1 MKGQDT
7 MTDAPILEMRNISKA
22 FGGVQALRDVS
33 FSCRKGKVHALLGEN
48 GAGKSTLIK
57 ILAGAYQADSGEIVF
72 KGRRYAGF
80 TAREAMA
87 TGISI
92 IYQELNLVQFMTV
105 AENIFLGREP
115 RNRLGVIDTRRMAK
129 ESADL
134 LDRLGIRLSPSAQIG
149 DLTVASQQMVE
160 IAKALSQNAD
170 LIVMD
175 EPSAILAG
183 QELDSL
189 FATIRSLVE
198 QGVTII
204 YISHRLNEVFEIA
217 DDVTVLKDG
226 RVVGAQPIG
235 EVTRARLIQMMV
247 GRPLEEIFPRA
258 ARPRG
263 APVLTATNVTTERL
277 PHPASLTLYEGEIL
291 GLAGMVGAGRTEVAR
306 ALFGADA
313 LRSGKILLKDTLIQ
327 PRSPK
332 EAVEAGL
339 ALVPEDRKT
348 QGLFLEQSIRSNIT
362 LSSLD
367 KLTRFGVIQRGQ
379 ETETIE
385 RAQREL
391 SIDMASPELEAQYL
405 SGGNQQKVVLAK
417 WLQTSPSVIIFDEPT
432 RGVDV
437 GAKFEIYQL
446 MRQLAERGVAIL
458 MISSDLVGSPRHER
472 PDSRHAR
479 AQDCRRACPR
489 RGQRRT
495 DHRAR
500 DDRRPGGE
508 RSRRERNCVVSLR
521 ARRSAHSARP
531 APSRLVADRLRPD
544 SDLERLRLAVVAQLP
559 DRAQHLQRAA
569 DRRISRHGGDWRN
582 LRHYQRR
589 HRPLGWLGHQAR
601 GADVG
606 HPHERQAGK
615 YRRRRRRHAR
625 DGRRCRPDQRPL
637 DHEIADRAV
646 HRHARRLQHLA
657 RPRYTVDDKAG
668 RQSRPW
674 LPAPCT
680 ISRSG
685 RSRCW

>member
-1 MKGQDT
+1 
-7 MTDAPILEMRNISKA
+7 MTDAPILEMLNISKA
-22 FGGVQALRDVS
+22 FSGVQALRDVS
-33 FSCRKGKVHALLGEN
+33 FSCRKAKVHALLGEN

-80 TAREAMA
+80 TARQAMA

-92 IYQELNLVQFMTV
+92 IYQELNLIQSMTV

-115 RNRLGVIDTRRMAK
+115 RNRLGVIDTRRMAN

-134 LDRLGIRLSPSAQIG
+134 LNRLGIQLSPSARVG

-198 QGVTII
+198 HGVTIV

-226 RVVGAQPIG
+226 RAVGAQPTR

-247 GRPLEEIFPRA
+247 GRPLEEVFPRG

-263 APVLTATNVTTERL
+263 APVLTATNVATEGL

-291 GLAGMVGAGRTEVAR
+291 GLAGMVGSGRTEVAR
-306 ALFGADA
+306 ALFGADT
-313 LRSGKILLKDTLIQ
+313 LRSGKILLKDTPIQ

-339 ALVPEDRKT
+339 ALVPEDRKS

-362 LSSLD
+362 LSSLG
-367 KLTRFGVIQRGQ
+367 KLTRFGLIQRGL

-385 RAQREL
+385 RARREL
-391 SIDMASPELEAQYL
+391 SITMASPELDVQHL

-432 RGVDV
+432 RGVDI
-437 GAKFEIYQL
+437 GAKFEIYRL

-458 MISSDLVGSPRHER
+458 MISSELVEILGMSDRILVMHER
-472 PDSRHAR
+472 RI
-479 AQDCRRACPR
+479 
-489 RGQRRT
+489 
-495 DHRAR
+495 
-500 DDRRPGGE
+500 
-508 RSRRERNCVVSLR
+508 
-521 ARRSAHSARP
+521 
-531 APSRLVADRLRPD
+531 VA
-544 SDLERLRLAVVAQLP
+544 E
-559 DRAQHLQRAA
+559 
-569 DRRISRHGGDWRN
+569 
-582 LRHYQRR
+582 
-589 HRPLGWLGHQAR
+589 
-601 GADVG
+601 
-606 HPHERQAGK
+606 
-615 YRRRRRRHAR
+615 
-625 DGRRCRPDQRPL
+625 
-637 DHEIADRAV
+637 
-646 HRHARRLQHLA
+646 LA
-657 RPRYTVDDKAG
+657 RNQASEERIVELATTGSQA
-668 RQSRPW
+668 QSK
-674 LPAPCT
+674 LT
-680 ISRSG
+680 
-685 RSRCW
+685 

>member
-1 MKGQDT
+1 
-7 MTDAPILEMRNISKA
+7 MTDTPILEMLNISKA

-72 KGRRYAGF
+72 KGQRYTGF
-80 TAREAMA
+80 TAREAIA

-92 IYQELNLVQFMTV
+92 IYQELNLVQLMTV

-115 RNRLGVIDTRRMAK
+115 SNRVGVIDTQRMTK
-129 ESADL
+129 ESAAL
-134 LDRLGIRLSPSAQIG
+134 LERLRIPLSPSAQIG

-160 IAKALSQNAD
+160 IARALSQNAD

-189 FATIRSLVE
+189 FATIRSLIE

-226 RVVGAQPIG
+226 RVVGVQPIG

-258 ARPRG
+258 TRSRG
-263 APVLTATNVTTERL
+263 APVLSATNVTTERL
-277 PHPASLTLYEGEIL
+277 PRPASLTLHEGEIL

-306 ALFGADA
+306 ALFGADP
-313 LRSGKILLKDTLIQ
+313 LRSGDIRLKGALIQ
-327 PRSPK
+327 PRSPRQ
-332 EAVEAGL
+332 AVEAGM

-362 LSSLD
+362 LSSLN
-367 KLTRFGVIQRGQ
+367 KLTRFGVIQRGL
-379 ETETIE
+379 ETATIR

-391 SIDMASPELEAQYL
+391 SIVMASPELEAQYL

-458 MISSDLVGSPRHER
+458 MISSDLVEILGMSDRILVMHER
-472 PDSRHAR
+472 RIVAEL
-479 AQDCRRACPR
+479 
-489 RGQRRT
+489 
-495 DHRAR
+495 AR
-500 DDRRPGGE
+500 DQASEE
-508 RSRRERNCVVSLR
+508 RIIELATTGSQTEMK
-521 ARRSAHSARP
+521 P
-531 APSRLVADRLRPD
+531 A
-544 SDLERLRLAVVAQLP
+544 
-559 DRAQHLQRAA
+559 
-569 DRRISRHGGDWRN
+569 
-582 LRHYQRR
+582 
-589 HRPLGWLGHQAR
+589 
-601 GADVG
+601 
-606 HPHERQAGK
+606 
-615 YRRRRRRHAR
+615 
-625 DGRRCRPDQRPL
+625 
-637 DHEIADRAV
+637 
-646 HRHARRLQHLA
+646 
-657 RPRYTVDDKAG
+657 
-668 RQSRPW
+668 
-674 LPAPCT
+674 
-680 ISRSG
+680 
-685 RSRCW
+685 